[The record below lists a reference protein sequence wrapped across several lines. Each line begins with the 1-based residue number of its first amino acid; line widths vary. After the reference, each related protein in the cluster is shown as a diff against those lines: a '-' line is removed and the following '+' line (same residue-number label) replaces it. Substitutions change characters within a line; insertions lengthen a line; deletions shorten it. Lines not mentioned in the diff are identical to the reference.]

1 MKIFCK
7 CKKIFLDVD
16 VLGIID
22 KCLRIEPSSLKL
34 QSMTALSTSTIA
46 ALEEMLQN
54 TARSAPADYMPIYFA
69 RGSNEEQAIGHLNP
83 DFIPYL
89 QESLKKQAVPL
100 IFMGNDRLTI
110 HLGKPREL
118 SASLNQ
124 LANFMRLGGF
134 IPGWRNEDFAWVDQN
149 GHKYFRLERAAFRT
163 FGFRSM
169 ATHINGYTKNNTIWL
184 GRRSENKPTDPG
196 KLDNIAAGGIT
207 ADETPWVSA
216 RRELWEEAGVPPQ
229 IADEIEPVGRIHMRR
244 PISGRG
250 FHDEQLF
257 IYDLELANNFIPTN
271 HDGEVSGF
279 IEVSYAEAA
288 ARILADEFTSDAAFV
303 TADFILRS
311 NK

>member
-1 MKIFCK
+1 
-7 CKKIFLDVD
+7 
-16 VLGIID
+16 
-22 KCLRIEPSSLKL
+22 
-34 QSMTALSTSTIA
+34 MTTISTSTIA

-54 TARSAPADYMPIYFA
+54 SARSAPGDYLPIYFS
-69 RGSNEEQAIGHLNP
+69 RGVAGDQLIGHLNP
-83 DFIPYL
+83 DFTAYL
-89 QESLKKQAVPL
+89 QEALKKKAIPL
-100 IFMGNDRLTI
+100 VSLNHDRLTI
-110 HLGKPREL
+110 HLGKPRDL
-118 SASLNQ
+118 SNSLQ
-124 LANFMRLGGF
+124 TLANQMRIGGF

-169 ATHINGYTKNNTIWL
+169 ATHINGYTKENTIWL

-244 PISGRG
+244 PIPGRG
-250 FHDEQLF
+250 FHDEQLYV
-257 IYDLELANNFIPTN
+257 YDLELPHQFIPTN

-279 IEVSYAEAA
+279 IQVSYAEAA

-303 TADFILRS
+303 TADFILRR